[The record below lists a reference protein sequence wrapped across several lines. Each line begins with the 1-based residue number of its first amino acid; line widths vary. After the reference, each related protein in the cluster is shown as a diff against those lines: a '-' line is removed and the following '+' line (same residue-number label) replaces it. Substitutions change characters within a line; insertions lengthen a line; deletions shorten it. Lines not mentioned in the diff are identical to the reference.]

1 MSKLIS
7 TIVAAAVAATSFNA
21 FAGSHAVGAP
31 ADPNMQMPAP
41 AVVQHAAPQAPM
53 ASPAVAKPTK
63 SMKAKK
69 AGKKAKKGK
78 KSKKAKKGMKKSQR
92 ALR

>member
-7 TIVAAAVAATSFNA
+7 TIVAAAVAASSFNA

-41 AVVQHAAPQAPM
+41 AVVQQAAPQAPM
-53 ASPAVAKPTK
+53 ASPAIAKPMK

-69 AGKKAKKGK
+69 AGKKAKKAK
-78 KSKKAKKGMKKSQR
+78 KSKKAKKGMKKSKRAQR
-92 ALR
+92 

>member
-7 TIVAAAVAATSFNA
+7 IIVAAAVAATSLNA

-31 ADPNMQMPAP
+31 ADPGMVPAP
-41 AVVQHAAPQAPM
+41 AVVQQATPQAPM
-53 ASPAVAKPTK
+53 ASPAVAKPMK

-78 KSKKAKKGMKKSQR
+78 KSKKAKKGMKKSKRAQR
-92 ALR
+92 

>member
-7 TIVAAAVAATSFNA
+7 IIVAAAVAATSFNV

-31 ADPNMQMPAP
+31 ADPAMVMPAP
-41 AVVQHAAPQAPM
+41 AVVQQSAPQAPM
-53 ASPAVAKPTK
+53 ASPAVAKPMK
-63 SMKAKK
+63 SMKVKK

-78 KSKKAKKGMKKSQR
+78 KSGKAKKSMKKSKRAQR
-92 ALR
+92 

>member
-7 TIVAAAVAATSFNA
+7 TIIAAAVAATSFNA

-41 AVVQHAAPQAPM
+41 AVVQQAAPQAPM
-53 ASPAVAKPTK
+53 ASPAVVKP
-63 SMKAKK
+63 MKATKK
-69 AGKKAKKGK
+69 AGKKAKKSK
-78 KSKKAKKGMKKSQR
+78 KSTKAKKGTKKSKRAQR
-92 ALR
+92 

>member
-21 FAGSHAVGAP
+21 FAASHAVGAP

-41 AVVQHAAPQAPM
+41 AVVQQAAPQAPM

-69 AGKKAKKGK
+69 AGKKHKKHK
-78 KSKKAKKGMKKSQR
+78 KHGKAKKAHKKHKRAQR
-92 ALR
+92 